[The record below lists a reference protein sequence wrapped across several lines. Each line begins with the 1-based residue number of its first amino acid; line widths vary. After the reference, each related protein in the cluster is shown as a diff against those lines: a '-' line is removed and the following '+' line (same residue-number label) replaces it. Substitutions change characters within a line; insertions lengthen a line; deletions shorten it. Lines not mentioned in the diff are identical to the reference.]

1 MRFVL
6 DCSVAI
12 SWCMPDENNDYARA
26 VLLFLFQNNEAVV
39 PSFWWLEIINVLLVA
54 ERRNR
59 TTEEETAKALV
70 MLKTLP
76 IVVDTKT
83 TSASINATLALGRE
97 QGLAAYD
104 TAYIELA
111 IRERLLLATLD
122 RRQAEAARRYG
133 VFLEERTEGEIG

>member
-26 VLLFLFQNNEAVV
+26 VLLLLFQNNEAIV

-59 TTEEETAKALV
+59 TTEEQTANALV
-70 MLKTLP
+70 MLKSLP
-76 IVVDTKT
+76 IIVDANTS
-83 TSASINATLALGRE
+83 SASINATLALGRDR
-97 QGLAAYD
+97 GLAAYD
-104 TAYIELA
+104 AAYIELA
-111 IRERLLLATLD
+111 IRERLVLATID
-122 RRQAEAARRYG
+122 NKQAEAARQYG
-133 VFLEERTEGEIG
+133 VLLEEPTESVGN

>member
-26 VLLFLFQNNEAVV
+26 VLLLLFQNNEAIV
-39 PSFWWLEIINVLLVA
+39 PSFWWLEIINILLVA

-59 TTEEETAKALV
+59 TTEEQTANALV
-70 MLKTLP
+70 ILKSLP
-76 IVVDTKT
+76 IIVDGNTN
-83 TSASINATLALGRE
+83 SASINATLALGRE

-104 TAYIELA
+104 AAYIELA
-111 IRERLLLATLD
+111 IREGLALATID
-122 RRQAEAARRYG
+122 KRQAKAARQYG
-133 VFLEERTEGEIG
+133 VLLEEPTELA